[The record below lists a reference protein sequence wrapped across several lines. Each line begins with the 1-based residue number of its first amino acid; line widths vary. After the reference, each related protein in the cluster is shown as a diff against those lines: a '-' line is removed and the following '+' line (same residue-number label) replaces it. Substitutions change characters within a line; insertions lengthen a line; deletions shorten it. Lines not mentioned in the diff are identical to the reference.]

1 MDGADR
7 DEVGAVLGVE
17 AVKIGLVLEVVCV
30 ERAVG
35 QSLVRQDVVVIG
47 DDLELVAFVGEGLL
61 DLLEDLGVRGG
72 AGADGDDFVIGRGGV
87 LVVGGLAAA
96 GTQCD
101 ERERQHE
108 GEDERRDLFHGS
120 FSFIFLF
127 LEFVWFRMIECAVY
141 QWHIR
146 PRRMFTRNSAG

>member
-1 MDGADR
+1 M
-7 DEVGAVLGVE
+7 
-17 AVKIGLVLEVVCV
+17 LEVVCV

-35 QSLVRQDVVVIG
+35 QGLVRQDVVVIG

-108 GEDERRDLFHGS
+108 GEDEGRDLFHGR

-127 LEFVWFRMIECAVY
+127 LEFEWFRMIGCAVY
-141 QWHIR
+141 QRHIR
-146 PRRMFTRNSAG
+146 PRRMFTRSSAG

>member
-1 MDGADR
+1 MDGADG
-7 DEVGAVLGVE
+7 DEVGTILGVE
-17 AVKIGLVLEVVCV
+17 AVEVGFVLEVVGV

-72 AGADGDDFVIGRGGV
+72 AGADGDDFVIGSGSL
-87 LVVGGLAAA
+87 LVISGLVAA
-96 GTQCD
+96 GAQRD

-108 GEDERRDLFHGS
+108 GEDEGRDLFHFR
-120 FSFIFLF
+120 FSFIFSF
-127 LEFVWFRMIECAVY
+127 
-141 QWHIR
+141 
-146 PRRMFTRNSAG
+146 

>member
-7 DEVGAVLGVE
+7 DKVGAVFGVE
-17 AVKIGLVLEVVCV
+17 AVEVGLVLEVVCV

-35 QSLVRQDVVVIG
+35 QSLVRQDVVIIG
-47 DDLELVAFVGEGLL
+47 DDLEFVAFVGEGLL

-72 AGADGDDFVIGRGGV
+72 AGADGDDFVIGRGG
-87 LVVGGLAAA
+87 GLAAA

-120 FSFIFLF
+120 FSFILLF
-127 LEFVWFRMIECAVY
+127 LEFVWFRMIGCAVY

>member
-17 AVKIGLVLEVVCV
+17 AVEIGLVLEVVCV

-72 AGADGDDFVIGRGGV
+72 AGTDGDDFVIGRGG
-87 LVVGGLAAA
+87 GLASVVLLPQALSA
-96 GTQCD
+96 TS
-101 ERERQHE
+101 ENVSTRARM
-108 GEDERRDLFHGS
+108 RDV
-120 FSFIFLF
+120 IFF
-127 LEFVWFRMIECAVY
+127 MIVSPLYFC
-141 QWHIR
+141 
-146 PRRMFTRNSAG
+146 F